1 MHACFRPIWEGGE
14 YDGDES
20 QRQDAL
26 RQAIELGSEFVDD
39 DRAKGNLINYAILFC
54 LTNPN

>member
-26 RQAIELGSEFVDD
+26 RLAIQLGSEFVDVEL
-39 DRAKGNLINYAILFC
+39 KVI
-54 LTNPN
+54 